1 VNLRTDRI
9 GQHAREAAAA
19 HRVPCT
25 AHAKPLGTANDPT
38 CSLIWCGRDLNRD
51 DIVQGLPL
59 GGLAAA
65 ETTPARAAT
74 EAAALYLLASH
85 NVAMDA
91 EQAAGVS
98 SGNARSSQ
106 KRSRVESPATEL
118 DDTLSLSPL
127 SLKLHGLGEA
137 GEAPPPPLLIVFFLF
152 VLWERSGLLVPRRGW
167 SRLLC

>member
-19 HRVPCT
+19 HPSALHSPRHSHPNNQRARSFGV
-25 AHAKPLGTANDPT
+25 DE
-38 CSLIWCGRDLNRD
+38 DLNQD

-59 GGLAAA
+59 GGLPAA
-65 ETTPARAAT
+65 ETIPARAAT

-106 KRSRVESPATEL
+106 KRSRVESPSTEL

-137 GEAPPPPLLIVFFLF
+137 GEAPPPPLLIVFFCSSCGSAVACWCLG
-152 VLWERSGLLVPRRGW
+152 ESGVV
-167 SRLLC
+167 